1 MKSQSPVAVSD
12 VGEYQFDESVGYLL
26 ARVKSTMLNMIT
38 QRTMDQ
44 FGITS
49 TQARI
54 LFMVASGRC
63 ELAAELTR
71 ECGVD
76 ASSVTRMADW
86 KNADFSHG
94 FVAAK
99 IGARCAPP
107 RHQHSEQDAIDLQR
121 RTSVPS
127 QK

>member
-49 TQARI
+49 TQGRI
-54 LFMVASGRC
+54 LFMVASGR
-63 ELAAELTR
+63 
-71 ECGVD
+71 
-76 ASSVTRMADW
+76 
-86 KNADFSHG
+86 
-94 FVAAK
+94 
-99 IGARCAPP
+99 
-107 RHQHSEQDAIDLQR
+107 
-121 RTSVPS
+121 
-127 QK
+127 